1 MHLRNL
7 QVRNNIYMSY
17 MVHSDNDR
25 KKILECIGV
34 KDVKEL
40 LKSIPGQIIYPKID
54 LNNPLSEKEI
64 ADKIE
69 TIAGKNKTINKFS
82 SFLGGGAYNHYIP
95 SVVKYIQSLSQF
107 YTSYT
112 PYQAEISQGTL
123 QYIFEFQSLV
133 CRLTGM
139 DIANASMYDGA
150 SALAEAVLM
159 AKRISGKNKA
169 LVSKTVHPEYR
180 QTCSTYCKGI
190 NIEIVELNY
199 CNGKLDL
206 DFLAEKIDSDTGSVV
221 IQNPNFFGCFEDVY
235 KIKEIVSKFP
245 DCKFIVAVNPV
256 TLALLRPPSDYGA
269 DIVAGDGQVF
279 GSSLSLGG
287 PYLGF
292 FATKEQFLRN
302 MPGRI
307 VSKTIDTKNNDAF
320 VLTFQTREQHIRKYK
335 ATSNICSNHSLNALA
350 AAVYLSM
357 VGENGLREIANICLQ
372 RAHYLCDKII
382 AAGKFKLK
390 FNTQFFNEFV
400 ISTSDGVEELLEKL
414 CKENILG
421 GIYLGD
427 YYPELKDSMLIS
439 VTEMNS
445 VKDMDKYAEI
455 LKKI

>member
-1 MHLRNL
+1 
-7 QVRNNIYMSY
+7 MSY
-17 MVHSDNDR
+17 LVHSDDDR
-25 KKILECIGV
+25 KKMLGCIGA

-40 LKSIPGQIIYPKID
+40 FKSIPGQIIYPKID

-69 TIAGKNKTINKFS
+69 TIASKNKTLNKFS

-95 SVVKYIQSLSQF
+95 GVVKYVQSLSQF

-139 DIANASMYDGA
+139 GIANASMYDGA

-180 QTCSTYCKGI
+180 QTCSTYCKGTG
-190 NIEIVELNY
+190 IEIVELNY
-199 CNGKLDL
+199 SGGKLDL
-206 DFLAEKIDSDTGSVV
+206 DSLAGKIDDSTGSVV

-235 KIKEIVSKFP
+235 KIKEIISKFP
-245 DCKFIVAVNPV
+245 DCKFIVAVNPN
-256 TLALLRPPSDYGA
+256 TLALLKPPSDYGA
-269 DIVAGDGQVF
+269 DIVVGDGQVF

-307 VSKTIDTKNNDAF
+307 VSKTIDAKNNSAY

-350 AAVYLSM
+350 ATVYLSL
-357 VGENGLREIANICLQ
+357 VGEDGLREIANICLQ

-390 FNTQFFNEFV
+390 FNTKFFNEFV
-400 ISTSDGVEELLEKL
+400 ISTDIDIKELLIKL
-414 CKENILG
+414 RKENILG
-421 GIYLGD
+421 GIYLGT
-427 YYPELKDSMLIS
+427 YFPELKDSMLVS

-445 VKDMDKYAEI
+445 MEDVDKYVEV